1 MRIRG
6 GGGPTFHFDAVPGPD
21 PGFQIKAQNR
31 EKVLIFF
38 HTFWLCHLQ
47 MDADLVQLI
56 TLMRIR
62 IKRITLMRIRIKLI
76 TLRIWIKLI
85 TLIADPDQAN
95 HSDADP
101 DQAYHFDADPDQAY
115 SFDADP
121 DPQHRL

>member
-1 MRIRG
+1 
-6 GGGPTFHFDAVPGPD
+6 
-21 PGFQIKAQNR
+21 
-31 EKVLIFF
+31 
-38 HTFWLCHLQ
+38 

-121 DPQHRL
+121 DPQHRLWFVLINADSRGSHFTLIHANF